1 MMASNSSWIDSDE
14 LASLGAELVGNQPGG
29 SSICEEEEGLLMDLF
44 GDPIELGMESCVEL
58 PVAGAE
64 IGRAGEQLAA
74 IKERARRSGLL
85 RSEDSGADSR
95 PVPQTRILPG
105 NGVTLVERLE
115 SFVVWAAGQDDL
127 TGLFITD
134 LGGNELVES
143 GADPSLVA
151 SGIALAEGWQRALG
165 ELESTATNGVS
176 TAASVRDWEG
186 AVLTVFF
193 CRSAYGRHVLGALSP
208 GALSCIL
215 SGGLRSGFSRVMGV
229 GE

>member
-1 MMASNSSWIDSDE
+1 MASDSSWIDSDE
-14 LASLGAELVGNQPGG
+14 LASLGAELLGNEPEG
-29 SSICEEEEGLLMDLF
+29 SSIGEEEEGPLMDLF
-44 GDPIELGMESCVEL
+44 GDPIELGTENCVEL
-58 PVAGAE
+58 PMAGAE

-95 PVPQTRILPG
+95 PVSETKILPG
-105 NGVTLVERLE
+105 SGVTLVERLE
-115 SFVVWAAGQDDL
+115 SFVTWAAGQNDL

-143 GADPSLVA
+143 GADSTLVA

-165 ELESTATNGVS
+165 ELEATATNGVS

-186 AVLTVFF
+186 AVLTVFS

-208 GALSCIL
+208 GALSSIL
-215 SGGLRSGFSRVMGV
+215 SGGLRSGFCRVMGV